1 MKFIAVILSVYV
13 LSLTAMPCEDIYA
26 DNSNSTSIELIDQSQ
41 IHSEEFEVC
50 TPFSFCNCCQ
60 TLDQP
65 ISKKII
71 EIKVAIHKL
80 FVVYQQQDY
89 TNPITLI
96 WHPPKI

>member
-13 LSLTAMPCEDIYA
+13 LSLTAMPCDDIYA

-41 IHSEEFEVC
+41 FHSDESEVC
-50 TPFSFCNCCQ
+50 SPFCFCNCCQ
-60 TLDQP
+60 TLAQP
-65 ISKKII
+65 ISKAIT
-71 EIKVAIHKL
+71 EIKVVIHKL
-80 FVVYQQQDY
+80 FVVYQKQDY